1 MVRLAVNRVTGEREA
16 VGPTVLVL
24 EGQWLTDMYALQH
37 EEPFTI
43 WLDGAVVLKNNGCR
57 LTVWRNEQ
65 QMIEGHWPL
74 LS

>member
-43 WLDGAVVLKNNGCR
+43 WLDGAVFLKNNGGR

>member
-43 WLDGAVVLKNNGCR
+43 WLDWAVVLKNNGGR

>member
-37 EEPFTI
+37 EETFHH
-43 WLDGAVVLKNNGCR
+43 LA
-57 LTVWRNEQ
+57 
-65 QMIEGHWPL
+65 
-74 LS
+74 

>member
-43 WLDGAVVLKNNGCR
+43 WLDGAVLKNNGGR

>member
-43 WLDGAVVLKNNGCR
+43 WLDGVVVLKNNGGR

>member
-1 MVRLAVNRVTGEREA
+1 MVRLAVNRVAGEREA

-43 WLDGAVVLKNNGCR
+43 WLDGVVVLKNNGGR

>member
-43 WLDGAVVLKNNGCR
+43 WLDGAVVLKNNGGR
-57 LTVWRNEQ
+57 LIVWRNEQ

>member
-43 WLDGAVVLKNNGCR
+43 GLMG
-57 LTVWRNEQ
+57 
-65 QMIEGHWPL
+65 L
-74 LS
+74 LF

>member
-43 WLDGAVVLKNNGCR
+43 WLDGAVVLKNIGGR

>member
-37 EEPFTI
+37 EEPYTI
-43 WLDGAVVLKNNGCR
+43 WLDGAVVLKNNGGR

>member
-24 EGQWLTDMYALQH
+24 EGHWLTDMYALQH

-43 WLDGAVVLKNNGCR
+43 GLMG
-57 LTVWRNEQ
+57 
-65 QMIEGHWPL
+65 L
-74 LS
+74 LF

>member
-43 WLDGAVVLKNNGCR
+43 WLDGAVVLKNNGGR
-57 LTVWRNEQ
+57 LTDWRNEQ